1 MDDLFLFVHNR
12 QDDDLSKVP
21 ADSISKITNIR
32 MSALKQTDVV
42 KVLK

>member
-1 MDDLFLFVHNR
+1 MDDLSLFLHNR

>member
-1 MDDLFLFVHNR
+1 MDDLFLFLHNR
-12 QDDDLSKVP
+12 QDDGLSKVP